1 MGRPNVK
8 SHPLESMGTQ
18 TGKHHM
24 KKQVSVL
31 LYLIAVT
38 CAIFYL
44 PKIFSS
50 LGNSSDTTPDTLAA
64 DARMEEDTY
73 FSLRE
78 VAAIQLGFILISYDL
93 DEESGQCQT
102 RFSNAACP
110 NIQADPEQLKADQ
123 KLQQDELHR
132 QILLLAPAADVDC
145 SGSVSR
151 EEGARFRDLFEFGH
165 LAAHCFGEGN
175 PDLPKLA
182 RAAGLESEEAA
193 KNLRDYRNIQTRSPD
208 EIRTFFP

>member
-1 MGRPNVK
+1 V
-8 SHPLESMGTQ
+8 
-18 TGKHHM
+18 
-24 KKQVSVL
+24 KKQVSAF
-31 LYLIAVT
+31 LYLIVVT

-50 LGNSSDTTPDTLAA
+50 LGNSGDTTPGTLAA

-93 DEESGQCQT
+93 DEETEQCQT
-102 RFSNAACP
+102 RFSNVACP
-110 NIQADPEQLKADQ
+110 NIQTGPEQLKAAQ

-132 QILLLAPAADVDC
+132 QILLLAPVADVDC
-145 SGSVSR
+145 SGSVSSK
-151 EEGARFRDLFEFGH
+151 EGARFRDLFEFGH
-165 LAAHCFGEGN
+165 LAAHCFGEGD

-182 RAAGLESEEAA
+182 RAAGLESKEAA

-208 EIRTFFP
+208 EIRALFP